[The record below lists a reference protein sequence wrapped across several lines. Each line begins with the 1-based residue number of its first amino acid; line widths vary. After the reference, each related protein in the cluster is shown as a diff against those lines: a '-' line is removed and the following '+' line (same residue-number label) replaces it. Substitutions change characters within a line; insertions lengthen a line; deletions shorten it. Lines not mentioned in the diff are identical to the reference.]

1 MSTSRLSSG
10 QIRGVDHGRGNQL
23 VLRGVVITST
33 NTGTRNEKGGKDVL
47 MRCSALEER
56 SPFSCTC
63 ITCPRAP
70 SLVLEARERY
80 VGNRRS
86 NTVGEVP
93 AEGTLSSHT
102 RCTCTQTPL
111 LMLEARQRCADS
123 RRFLSSVRATH
134 SRLVWRSVSSTY
146 PNSTA
151 FAARTEETF
160 FFLQVVSTHV
170 HEDACAMRPQAA
182 LDCQCLPGW
191 VLDRK
196 PSCLMSSRLVSSRL
210 VPSRLVP
217 SCLCKVY
224 EAASTTPMYFLAGIH
239 KSMKC
244 IKSMK

>member
-1 MSTSRLSSG
+1 
-10 QIRGVDHGRGNQL
+10 
-23 VLRGVVITST
+23 
-33 NTGTRNEKGGKDVL
+33 

-111 LMLEARQRCADS
+111 LVLEARQRCADS

-182 LDCQCLPGW
+182 LDCQSVYQGGCWIGNRA
-191 VLDRK
+191 VLCRAV
-196 PSCLMSSRLVSSRL
+196 SCRAVSCRA
-210 VPSRLVP
+210 V
-217 SCLCKVY
+217 SCRAVFVRCMRQR
-224 EAASTTPMYFLAGIH
+224 APHPCIFLREYINQ
-239 KSMKC
+239 
-244 IKSMK
+244 